1 MNSRLP
7 FNNWQILVRLVS
19 ICCSL
24 ACLSFSSLAQQEQ
37 EDELIT
43 GKQFPDGF
51 GVERSSLSPDKR
63 YGVLVPVD
71 FDHYDDTKPQN
82 ELVEV
87 ESGRTLALIDAD
99 TGKAGFMNH
108 GEIEPS
114 RWSADGSFLLWE
126 VTGKWSPRALVLLKI
141 EDGKIKWQRNLLKM
155 TQKEILARTRKASPT
170 KYAAIKKRNSELDQ
184 DTYPDGFTVDV
195 QITGKEGVPL
205 TFPLNVEAFLESD
218 PKAKAMEPPPSVY
231 VHSEMEATI
240 DSEGK
245 FIVKNFRKQ

>member
-87 ESGRTLALIDAD
+87 NTGRTLAVIDAEP
-99 TGKAGFMNH
+99 GKAGFMNH
-108 GEIEPS
+108 GEIRPS
-114 RWSADGSFLLWE
+114 RWSADGSLLLWE
-126 VTGKWSPRALVLLKI
+126 VGGKWSPRALVLLKI

-155 TQKEILARTRKASPT
+155 AQKEILARTRKFLP
-170 KYAAIKKRNSELDQ
+170 KNFAA
-184 DTYPDGFTVDV
+184 FTAIDV
-195 QITGKEGVPL
+195 QVTGKEDAPL
-205 TFPLNVEAFLESD
+205 SPPLAVHAEFDSN
-218 PKAKAMEPPPSVY
+218 PKAMEPPPSVY

>member
-1 MNSRLP
+1 MNSRLQVCKG
-7 FNNWQILVRLVS
+7 QILVRLVS
-19 ICCSL
+19 IYGSL
-24 ACLSFSSLAQQEQ
+24 ACLSFSSLAQEEGQ

-82 ELVEV
+82 KIFEV
-87 ESGRTLALIDAD
+87 KTGRTLALIDAE

-108 GEIEPS
+108 GGTQPS
-114 RWSADGSFLLWE
+114 RWSADGSFLLWK
-126 VTGKWSPRALVLLKI
+126 VIGKWSPRALVLLKI
-141 EDGKIKWQRNLLKM
+141 EDGKVKWQRDLLNM
-155 TQKEILARTRKASPT
+155 VQKEILARTRKASPT

-195 QITGKEGVPL
+195 QITDKEGAPL
-205 TFPLNVEAFLESD
+205 TFPLNVEASLGSD
-218 PKAKAMEPPPSVY
+218 PKAMESPPQNQLN
-231 VHSEMEATI
+231 SEMKAVL

-245 FIVKNFRKQ
+245 LIVKSFRKE